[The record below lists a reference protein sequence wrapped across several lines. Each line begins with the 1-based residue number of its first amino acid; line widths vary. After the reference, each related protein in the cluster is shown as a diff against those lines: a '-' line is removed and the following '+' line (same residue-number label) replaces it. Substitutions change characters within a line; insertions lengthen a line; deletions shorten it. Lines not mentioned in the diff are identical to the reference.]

1 MRINKF
7 SLMSLEA
14 IDHQMNDPLVSTL
27 ENAFTLYKEE
37 KINNAELSK
46 LIDTAVKKRCGFNLT
61 TNIVLS
67 FEANANY
74 EVVMIDINHP
84 LTRKSLEHFS
94 QDALDDGL
102 TEATKENVMK
112 LAKGTYNSKGVLN
125 LKEAKVSGAFAEI
138 PVTIN
143 LYTALLNK
151 LEPIECVAVFLHEL
165 GHAWTFFE
173 FLGIYTYRNALLAN
187 TTKEYLECKSV
198 EEKRKFILKTNNAYG
213 ISVPKELAETN
224 DDDAVQVLL
233 GVTGKRL
240 YNGVTSMM
248 YDNTSVEA
256 IADQFAVRFGV
267 GKELTLAL
275 SKFANSWRM
284 ITIHTF
290 TYLGI
295 ALYWAIASITT
306 LLGVATTIATAPF
319 MTIMSIIVFPLVALG
334 SFDIANN
341 FVKFANGASTYD
353 TPQRRLM
360 RIRNEMVSR
369 LKATRNK
376 GNIESIIKQLDE
388 VKDYIE
394 KADNYNNIFVKIYRF
409 ISSDFKSEEEKKI
422 YQQITEDLVNNSL
435 YVSSAKFKQ
444 LAN

>member
-224 DDDAVQVLL
+224 DDAVQVLL

-275 SKFANSWRM
+275 SKFANSWKMMR
-284 ITIHTF
+284 TNTF
-290 TYLGI
+290 IYLGF
-295 ALYWAIASITT
+295 ALHAVCITVAT
-306 LLGVATTIATAPF
+306 LLNIGTLMATTPFTAI
-319 MTIMSIIVFPLVALG
+319 MTIIAFPL
-334 SFDIANN
+334 IAFN
-341 FVKFANGASTYD
+341 FFGIADNLVKYANGASTYD

-369 LKATRNK
+369 LKTTRNK
-376 GNIESIIKQLDE
+376 GNIELIIKQLDE

-409 ISSDFKSEEEKKI
+409 ISSDFRSEEEKKI

-444 LAN
+444 LAS